1 MISCLT
7 SSSVTDENI
16 NSVAVFSAFQIQ
28 SRDILT
34 YMYIWNSTK
43 NHMCYM
49 IFIEIC
55 WLDQQIIESNIWI
68 AD

>member
-1 MISCLT
+1 M
-7 SSSVTDENI
+7 TDENL
-16 NSVAVFSAFQIQ
+16 NSVAVFSASQIQ

-34 YMYIWNSTK
+34 YMYIWNST
-43 NHMCYM
+43 NMCYM

>member
-7 SSSVTDENI
+7 SSSVTDENL
-16 NSVAVFSAFQIQ
+16 NSVAVFSASQIQ

-49 IFIEIC
+49 IVIEIC